1 MEKALGY
8 AAPLID
14 LLPGGD
20 YRVRLIKPWKTSSA
34 SNAERSLTRLRNR
47 HLLASSARTNGS
59 SFVMP
64 VRTGPRLI
72 GSRVIIITELK
83 MRRPASS
90 ASAPNRNLP
99 SVNARCSCNRPAEI
113 CSGTVFHCW
122 TTKPR
127 PKSTHAAASALLP
140 FRIRIFTPR

>member
-1 MEKALGY
+1 MEEALGY

-47 HLLASSARTNGS
+47 NPPASSARTHGN
-59 SFVMP
+59 SFVTL
-64 VRTGPRLI
+64 VRNGPRLI
-72 GSRVIIITELK
+72 GLREIIIIELRTK
-83 MRRPASS
+83 RS
-90 ASAPNRNLP
+90 ALLESAPSRNLP
-99 SVNARCSCNRPAEI
+99 SDSAHCSCNRPAEI

-122 TTKPR
+122 TTKPPPR
-127 PKSTHAAASALLP
+127 STRAAASAVLP
-140 FRIRIFTPR
+140 SRIRIFTHR